1 MVKGVDLR
9 STAGH
14 CAWVR
19 TPQLTFIS
27 IVQKSRIPLLLSGS
41 SAGEKKVEPSGFE
54 PEAFRMQSERDTT
67 TPRSQMYNSGGHC
80 LQSLVCCLSRV
91 LRLLTFVAHA
101 CLETSASLAQLVA
114 RRSHNPKVVSSILTG
129 GIFGPRIYRL
139 TKVCIFLQRAKS
151 WKWLQLLPW
160 SSGYDAR
167 LTRERSPVQSR
178 EEVLQSVF

>member
-41 SAGEKKVEPSGFE
+41 SAGKKKVEPSGFE

-67 TPRSQMYNSGGHC
+67 TPRSQMYIIGGHC
-80 LQSLVCCLSRV
+80 LQSLVCGLPRV
-91 LRLLTFVAHA
+91 LRLLTLVAHA
-101 CLETSASLAQLVA
+101 CLETFASLAQLVA

-129 GIFGPRIYRL
+129 PILFICTGRNSENRDSNRTENFA
-139 TKVCIFLQRAKS
+139 TKRKY
-151 WKWLQLLPW
+151 W
-160 SSGYDAR
+160 SKGK
-167 LTRERSPVQSR
+167 ERSKADLNRHRWIQSP
-178 EEVLQSVF
+178 EC